1 MIYYLITG
9 KIPETGKD
17 VEMAYADFG
26 TTRKSGSRL
35 GSGLSP
41 VGLGGAFIITGGMV
55 AMLAFLSP
63 DFVRSVKDS
72 YGSINAIAPTQP
84 KVEVLDKDPPV
95 KSDPVPPPMTRTDRT
110 SFAAPPP
117 PLPLSMVPPVDAP
130 PVPPV
135 PEYVPEPKK
144 PDPLPAALPQV
155 QPTPRAIVKTGVRP
169 DPRYARA
176 LQPDYPMSMRRA
188 GIEGRVTVRVL
199 IGTDGR
205 VKDVALVQSPDPA
218 FYETTRRHAL
228 DNWRFKPA
236 TVDGEAVEAWFQ
248 MNLVFKLNDS

>member
-1 MIYYLITG
+1 
-9 KIPETGKD
+9 
-17 VEMAYADFG
+17 MAYADFG
-26 TTRKSGSRL
+26 VARRL
-35 GSGLSP
+35 GAGLSP
-41 VGLGGAFIITGGMV
+41 VGIGGAFIMTGGML
-55 AMLAFLSP
+55 AMLACLSP

-72 YGSINAIAPTQP
+72 YGSINTIEPTPPKIEAP
-84 KVEVLDKDPPV
+84 DKDPPV
-95 KSDPVPPPMTRTDRT
+95 KNDPAPPPMTRTDRA

-117 PLPLSMVPPVDAP
+117 LTLNMVPPVDAP
-130 PVPPV
+130 PVPFV
-135 PEYVPEPKK
+135 PEYVPEVKK
-144 PDPLPAALPQV
+144 PDPLPAALPQA

-205 VKDVALVQSPDPA
+205 VKDVALIQSPDPA